1 MINKVYING
10 DIYDANDA
18 KVSIFDR
25 GYLFSDGVY
34 ELIPYFDSKP
44 FLMEEHYLRL
54 QRSLEMIELEN
65 PYNKDKWFAN
75 IEKLLK
81 SCHFEN
87 YYLYI
92 QVTRG
97 MPRNFDDNILREHAA
112 TKDYQTCISMFYSKI
127 NSLKN
132 KKTLSTKAI
141 TMEDKRW
148 MQCDIKSVSLLY
160 NSYAKTIAHKK
171 GAYEAILVRDG
182 YVTEGCSSN
191 VFVIKDNIIYT
202 SPESNL
208 ILPGVT
214 RLFVI
219 NDVIKDNGYD
229 IRLESFSE
237 DEMLNADEIFIT
249 NSTQGIL
256 PITHVN
262 DKLVKNNNNSNISQK
277 LQEIFISKIS

>member
-1 MINKVYING
+1 MTNKVYING
-10 DIYDANDA
+10 NIYAANDA

-34 ELIPYFDSKP
+34 ELIPYFNSKP
-44 FLMEEHYLRL
+44 FLLEEHYSRL
-54 QRSLEMIELEN
+54 QKSLEMLEIEN
-65 PYNKDKWFAN
+65 PYSKDKWLSS
-75 IEKLLK
+75 IETLLK
-81 SCHFEN
+81 SCQFEN

-97 MPRNFDDNILREHAA
+97 WPRNFDDNILREHAA

-191 VFVIKDNIIYT
+191 VFVIKDWMAHR
-202 SPESNL
+202 ES
-208 ILPGVT
+208 
-214 RLFVI
+214 
-219 NDVIKDNGYD
+219 K
-229 IRLESFSE
+229 
-237 DEMLNADEIFIT
+237 IF
-249 NSTQGIL
+249 
-256 PITHVN
+256 
-262 DKLVKNNNNSNISQK
+262 
-277 LQEIFISKIS
+277 FIGFFPVCSKISTAQVGLVMFISVSLSSIMSIPAKSIFSLFNLAPTFSPISL